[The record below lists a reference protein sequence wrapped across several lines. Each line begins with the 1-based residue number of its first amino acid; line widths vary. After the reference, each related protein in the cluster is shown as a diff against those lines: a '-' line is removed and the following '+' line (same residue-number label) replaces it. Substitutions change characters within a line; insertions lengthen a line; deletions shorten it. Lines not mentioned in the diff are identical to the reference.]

1 MRRQRAFKRR
11 RNDIKK
17 LVLPKPSNLWLK
29 KDVCWDTRVPNSG
42 RANPDI
48 VITMDKYK
56 WFPHQA
62 KSLRLYDPFF
72 NTGVIEKSYI
82 EVGWTADQI
91 DHRKENCFDWF
102 ERRITQKTMFLTNP
116 PFSEDVLLSFF
127 ALLAHMDQPFV
138 LILRKGISETDY
150 FGDFW
155 ELMCQ
160 EERSGNF
167 FVRSYSRAFP
177 MHNTKKTLE
186 AGKVYV
192 KGFAGLTL
200 VTYYPK
206 EWDWNPPD
214 QLFDRAIPKFDLHL
228 PTSKPGQKVRKRMPW
243 R

>member
-1 MRRQRAFKRR
+1 MAKEG
-11 RNDIKK
+11 
-17 LVLPKPSNLWLK
+17 
-29 KDVCWDTRVPNSG
+29 VCWDTRSPNSG

-72 NTGVIEKSYI
+72 NTGAIEKSYI

-91 DHRKENCFDWF
+91 DHRKENCFGWF

-127 ALLAHMDQPFV
+127 ALLAHMDLPFV
-138 LILRKGISETDY
+138 LILRKGIYY

-186 AGKVYV
+186 ARKVYV

-200 VTYYPK
+200 VTYSTTQRNGIGILRTNCSTGPSRSLIFTCQQANR
-206 EWDWNPPD
+206 D
-214 QLFDRAIPKFDLHL
+214 
-228 PTSKPGQKVRKRMPW
+228 KRFASGCHGDK
-243 R
+243 RLNYLYDIYSSQSAVY